1 MTVRRIK
8 SYSADTGFVYQYYFE
23 AVRPGRKRGGRKGD
37 EYVFVVSRDRKTTF
51 KLPVFLESGA
61 VRAWNKAQGRELAAP
76 EQYAAVKMRLF
87 QAFDEVSEV
96 EAKRLKFG
104 VTPENIGDLLAQLE
118 IG

>member
-87 QAFDEVSEV
+87 QAFDETAEMEKNRRTVN
-96 EAKRLKFG
+96 